1 MIRKPLGSTADAMRT
16 GHFLKVISYFP
27 GLKIL
32 GSFHN
37 SSNRQDSFQQ
47 VSDALNKHNEVD
59 VIFCTGAEQG
69 MGAVQAIDAA
79 RRWDSRQGNQR
90 IIVLS
95 NDDLFESL
103 EAIAQGKMAMTAP
116 YTPLLGALGVRI
128 LLKLVA
134 GEKVPQDV
142 ITPDLPMVTKRSET
156 VFGIETVSIDKWMP
170 YTYGRQE

>member
-1 MIRKPLGSTADAMRT
+1 L
-16 GHFLKVISYFP
+16 
-27 GLKIL
+27 
-32 GSFHN
+32 
-37 SSNRQDSFQQ
+37 
-47 VSDALNKHNEVD
+47 D

-79 RRWDSRQGNQR
+79 GRWDSREGNKR

-95 NDDLFESL
+95 NDDLSESL
-103 EAIAQGKMAMTAP
+103 DAIGKGKMAMTAP

-134 GEKVPQDV
+134 GEKVPHDV
-142 ITPDLPMVTKRSET
+142 ITPDLPMITKSSET